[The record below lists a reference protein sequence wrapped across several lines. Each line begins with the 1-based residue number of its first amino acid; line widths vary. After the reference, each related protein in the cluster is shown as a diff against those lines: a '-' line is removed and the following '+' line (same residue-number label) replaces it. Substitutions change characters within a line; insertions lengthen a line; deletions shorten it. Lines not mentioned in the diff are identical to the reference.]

1 MSDGSSGFPQPPEE
15 PWVPPRPDVPPPPA
29 SGIPA
34 QTGLPAPTGMP
45 AQGMPSPTGSDGVRP
60 RSTWEWW
67 EAILVFFLGLIL
79 GGLIATPILLVFT
92 TGNAPTR
99 AATVAANVIGE
110 LVPGALLV
118 LWLRRYHKEWK
129 GAIGFPTRE
138 KAPGEIAR
146 GIGFGLVLYVVIAFG
161 VGAILTVIFEQASG
175 KNAHTPQQLPS
186 LSGIS
191 IFWAALLALV
201 VAPIVEELFFR
212 GCVFRSLRDRH
223 SFPLAAI
230 VSAFCFGLV
239 HYVPGPWQDTVLL
252 MTIMVFT
259 GLGLAWFYDRRG
271 NIVASMAAHATF
283 NLIGL
288 ILILS
293 TR

>member
-1 MSDGSSGFPQPPEE
+1 MSDGGSSGFPGPPGE
-15 PWVPPRPDVPPPPA
+15 PWIPPRPDLPPGTSSGFPPPPDA
-29 SGIPA
+29 EG
-34 QTGLPAPTGMP
+34 G
-45 AQGMPSPTGSDGVRP
+45 RP
-60 RSTWEWW
+60 RSTWKWW
-67 EAILVFFLGLIL
+67 EAILVFLVGLVL
-79 GGLIATPILLVFT
+79 GGLVATPILVVFG
-92 TGNAPTR
+92 TGNAPTV
-99 AATVAANVIGE
+99 ATNVVAE

-118 LWLRRYHKEWK
+118 LWLRTYHKEWK

-161 VGAILTVIFEQASG
+161 IGLILTLIFEQASG

-186 LSGIS
+186 LSGIGV
-191 IFWAALLALV
+191 FWAAVLALL
-201 VAPIVEELFFR
+201 VAPVVEELFFR
-212 GCVFRSLRDRH
+212 GCLFRSLRDRH
-223 SFPLAAI
+223 GFPLAAV
-230 VSAFCFGLV
+230 VSALCFGAV
-239 HYVPGPWQDTVLL
+239 HFVPGPWQDTLLL

>member
-1 MSDGSSGFPQPPEE
+1 MSDGWSGFPQPPDE
-15 PWVPPRPDVPPPPA
+15 PWVPPRPDVPLPAPRGMPPPA
-29 SGIPA
+29 GVSPV
-34 QTGLPAPTGMP
+34 PGMP
-45 AQGMPSPTGSDGVRP
+45 APTGSDGVRP
-60 RSTWEWW
+60 RSTWKWW
-67 EAILVFFLGLIL
+67 EAILVFFVGLIV
-79 GGLIATPILLVFT
+79 GGFVALPVIAVFG
-92 TGNAPTR
+92 TGSN
-99 AATVAANVIGE
+99 AATVASNVIGE
-110 LVPGALLV
+110 VVPGGLLV
-118 LWLRRYHKEWK
+118 LWLRTYHKEWK
-129 GAIGFPTRE
+129 GAIGFPRRE
-138 KAPGEIAR
+138 RLPGEVAR
-146 GIGFGLVLYVVIAFG
+146 GVGFGLALYLVIAFG
-161 VGAILTVIFEQASG
+161 VAAILTLVFEQASG
-175 KNAHTPQQLPS
+175 KNTHTPEQLPH
-186 LSGIS
+186 LSGIA

-212 GCVFRSLRDRH
+212 GCLFRSLRDRH

-239 HYVPGPWQDTVLL
+239 HYVPGPWQDTLLL

>member
-1 MSDGSSGFPQPPEE
+1 M
-15 PWVPPRPDVPPPPA
+15 
-29 SGIPA
+29 
-34 QTGLPAPTGMP
+34 PAPTGTP
-45 AQGMPSPTGSDGVRP
+45 AQGMPAPTGSDGVRP
-60 RSTWEWW
+60 RSTWKWW

-79 GGLIATPILLVFT
+79 GGLVATPIVLVFG
-92 TGNAPTR
+92 TGNAPTV
-99 AATVAANVIGE
+99 ATNVVGE
-110 LVPGALLV
+110 VVPGALLL
-118 LWLRRYHKEWK
+118 LWLRTYHKEWK
-129 GAIGFPTRE
+129 GAIGFPSRE
-138 KAPGEIAR
+138 RAPGEIAR
-146 GIGFGLVLYVVIAFG
+146 GIGFGLVLYIVIAFG

-186 LSGIS
+186 LSGIG

-201 VAPIVEELFFR
+201 VAPMVEELFFR
-212 GCVFRSLRDRH
+212 GCLFRSLRDRH

-230 VSAFCFGLV
+230 VSAFSFGLV

>member
-15 PWVPPRPDVPPPPA
+15 PWFPPRPDVPPPPA
-29 SGIPA
+29 SGVPA
-34 QTGLPAPTGMP
+34 RTGMPAPTGMR
-45 AQGMPSPTGSDGVRP
+45 AQGMPSPTGSDGVRA
-60 RSTWEWW
+60 RSTWKWW

-79 GGLIATPILLVFT
+79 GGLVATPIVLIFG
-92 TGNAPTR
+92 TGNAPTV
-99 AATVAANVIGE
+99 ATNVVGE
-110 LVPGALLV
+110 VVPGALLV
-118 LWLRRYHKEWK
+118 LWLQKYHKEWK
-129 GAIGFPTRE
+129 GAVGFPSRE

-146 GIGFGLVLYVVIAFG
+146 GIGFGLVLYIVIAFG
-161 VGAILTVIFEQASG
+161 VGAILTLIFEQASG

-186 LSGIS
+186 LSGIG
-191 IFWAALLALV
+191 ILWAAVLALV
-201 VAPIVEELFFR
+201 VAPMVEELFFR
-212 GCVFRSLRDRH
+212 GCLFRSLRDRH
-223 SFPLAAI
+223 SFRLAAI